1 MTLTCDQ
8 PTITN
13 GTVTPASATVE
24 QGQSYEISCDSGFTI
39 SGATTMIC
47 RANGSLSDMPTCEGM
62 QFDLNNLILKLCLI
76 LKCNNK
82 KYK

>member
-1 MTLTCDQ
+1 MTVACDQ

-24 QGQSYEISCDSGFTI
+24 QGQSYEVSCDSGFTI

-47 RANGSLSDMPTCEGM
+47 RANGTISDMPTCEGM
-62 QFDLNNLILKLCLI
+62 QFDLITFNLK
-76 LKCNNK
+76 
-82 KYK
+82 